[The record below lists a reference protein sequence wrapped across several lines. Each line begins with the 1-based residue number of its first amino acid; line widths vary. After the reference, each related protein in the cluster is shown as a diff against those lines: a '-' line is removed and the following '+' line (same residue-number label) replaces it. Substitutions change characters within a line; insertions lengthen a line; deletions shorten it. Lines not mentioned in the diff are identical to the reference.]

1 MGQDGIGQEE
11 RGREMKETD
20 VMGREGI
27 HEKRGE
33 VKGQDKT

>member
-1 MGQDGIGQEE
+1 
-11 RGREMKETD
+11 MKETD